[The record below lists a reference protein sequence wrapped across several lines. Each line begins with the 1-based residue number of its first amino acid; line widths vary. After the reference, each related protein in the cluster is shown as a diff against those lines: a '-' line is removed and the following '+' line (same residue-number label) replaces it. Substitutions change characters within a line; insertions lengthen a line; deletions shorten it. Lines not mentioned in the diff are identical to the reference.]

1 MIVEEENVVVFC
13 DSDGIISSFPLLECG
28 ASFFDPVNKWE
39 LHRNGD
45 GECYVSNKDG
55 VYSYFT
61 PDADKTGWHQL
72 RLQCDRNGF
81 STRFK
86 YRNHLLAGATD
97 STGRKI
103 RFINDANGRIVEV
116 QAPRAD
122 DTHSLQTMLRYAYD
136 ERGRMSSVTDSTG
149 VEQTFT
155 WLDTYHQGEQ

>member
-1 MIVEEENVVVFC
+1 M
-13 DSDGIISSFPLLECG
+13 
-28 ASFFDPVNKWE
+28 
-39 LHRNGD
+39 
-45 GECYVSNKDG
+45 
-55 VYSYFT
+55 
-61 PDADKTGWHQL
+61 KTGWHQL
-72 RLQCDRNGF
+72 RLQFDRKGF
-81 STRFK
+81 STRFE

-122 DTHSLQTMLRYAYD
+122 DPHSLQTMVRYAYD

-155 WLDTYHQGEQ
+155 WLYTYHRNVKHPAWTRSWD